1 MLWLR
6 GDGGALDQR
15 SSALGFRA
23 VTARAQSH
31 LTCSGAH
38 NVRMNAVGS
47 LFQTATDGRLVPDWS
62 ADQFQTPGGR

>member
-6 GDGGALDQR
+6 GDGGALDQW

-23 VTARAQSH
+23 DTARAQSH
-31 LTCSGAH
+31 LTRTSAH

-47 LFQTATDGRLVPDWS
+47 LFRTAVAGRPAPVWS
-62 ADQFQTPGGR
+62 QDQPGG